1 MNQGANV
8 GAAMTSSAREIS
20 CSDVVAGLLSA
31 WVLVA
36 GHWEYE
42 YSIKATMISAEVF
55 GALRDGLKKLN
66 SVKQIQTNILESILV
81 ASFTI
86 VIVLL
91 ILPCEY
97 NDGNPIPVVIFKGL
111 PSTFHAFVVCLV
123 FAFTGS
129 LSGLLIQDMHFLA
142 KFCEYSSMACMTSA
156 LALLLWGCHVHCHFS
171 FTIHFSADMVLCK

>member
-1 MNQGANV
+1 MLQPPKQ
-8 GAAMTSSAREIS
+8 
-20 CSDVVAGLLSA
+20 LL
-31 WVLVA
+31 
-36 GHWEYE
+36 HH
-42 YSIKATMISAEVF
+42 IKFATTMISAEVL
-55 GALRDGLKKLN
+55 GALRDGLKLN

-97 NDGNPIPVVIFKGL
+97 IDGNPIPVVIFKGL
-111 PSTFHAFVVCLV
+111 PSIFHSFVVCLV
-123 FAFTGS
+123 FAFTGA

-156 LALLLWGCHVHCHFS
+156 LALLLWAAMFTVTFRSPSISQQVWSYENKGS
-171 FTIHFSADMVLCK
+171 FGN